1 MFERAFVL
9 AISLVP
15 PIHLCQY
22 RLTSSQSW
30 FTIFGMHK
38 PNAQSATTESLQGRY
53 RHNLFQHVLSVSRYM
68 QTSMMGT
75 LQQDRGHTNL
85 RLGFAPYIT
94 LIGEKAYRPT
104 ELAEVLGITRQACN
118 QAIRQIEAAGYLAQT
133 SDPKDGRA
141 RLLELTK
148 QGRKLRRDGVAVVG
162 GLDEQFEKI
171 ISKHCAT
178 TAADSLAKLT
188 LALKLSGE
196 VPQEGSLQYNGLGG
210 FLPRLSDYIYHRLM
224 ILTQDKGHPGL
235 KLSFGQVLL
244 HIGED
249 GGRIQK
255 IAAIQDV
262 SKQAISAIVAEL
274 EALGYLRREADPGD
288 ARQIVLR
295 FTQQGK
301 SLIADSVGSLTE
313 LEAEFTDIL
322 SASAMQQ
329 LKTSFQHIFQDL
341 SLEQNAIENHGKVD
355 ITLLAQQLK
364 QQLGARRSQALALLL
379 TENSEAKR

>member
-1 MFERAFVL
+1 MNN
-9 AISLVP
+9 P
-15 PIHLCQY
+15 
-22 RLTSSQSW
+22 T
-30 FTIFGMHK
+30 T
-38 PNAQSATTESLQGRY
+38 QSAPPESLEGRY
-53 RHNLFQHVLSVSRYM
+53 RHNFFQHVLSVSRYM

-94 LIGEKAYRPT
+94 LVGEKAYRPT
-104 ELAEVLGITRQACN
+104 ELAELLGITRQACN
-118 QAIRQIEAAGYLAQT
+118 QAIRQIEAAGYIAQT

-148 QGRKLRRDGVAVVG
+148 QGRKLRRDGIAVVG
-162 GLDEQFEKI
+162 ALDEQFEKI
-171 ISKHCAT
+171 VSKT
-178 TAADSLAKLT
+178 SAADTARSLAKLT
-188 LALKLSGE
+188 LTLGLSGE
-196 VPQEGSLQYNGLGG
+196 AQQTGPAQYSGFGG

-224 ILTQDKGHPGL
+224 ILTQAKGHPGL

-274 EALGYLRREADPGD
+274 EALDYLRREADPRD

-295 FTQQGK
+295 FTQHGK
-301 SLIADSVGSLTE
+301 SLIADSVSSLTE
-313 LEAEFTDIL
+313 LEAEFADIL
-322 SASAMQQ
+322 GESAVQQ
-329 LKTSFQHIFQDL
+329 LNASFQHLFQGL
-341 SLEQNAIENHGKVD
+341 SLERNAIEKHGKVD
-355 ITLLAQQLK
+355 ITLLAQQLR
-364 QQLGARRSQALALLL
+364 QQLGTQRSQALALLL
-379 TENSEAKR
+379 TENPEDKR